1 MSLARIVQFA
11 ALLLALAFF
20 AVALTA

>member
-1 MSLARIVQFA
+1 MSLARIIQFA

-20 AVALTA
+20 AVALTS